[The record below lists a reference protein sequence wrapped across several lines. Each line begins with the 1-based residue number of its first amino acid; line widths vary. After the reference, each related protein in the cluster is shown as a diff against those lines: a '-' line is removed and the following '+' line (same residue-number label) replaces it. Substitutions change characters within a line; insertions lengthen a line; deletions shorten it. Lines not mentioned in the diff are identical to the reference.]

1 MSVGAE
7 LPVGSE
13 LLGYRIQVVLGR
25 GGMGI
30 VYLADDLRLKRKVA
44 LKLLSPE
51 LAEDER
57 FRERLLAESE
67 LAASLDHPNIVPIY
81 QAGEADGQ
89 IFISMRYVEGD
100 DLKRVLSKGPL
111 SPEYAVAIVSQVAS
125 ALDAAHARGLVHR
138 DVKPS
143 NVLVA
148 PAAGHEGA
156 DHVYLADFGL
166 TQRLVQPELSTDQ
179 GQLMGTIDYVAPEQ
193 IRGEAIDGRA
203 DVYSL
208 GCLLFECLAG
218 EPPFRHKSDVALLFA
233 HLREESPSLVALRPE
248 LPDEIDSVIAK
259 ALAKDP
265 EARYGTCRQ
274 LVEAA
279 REALPAP
286 REAPSGRIRR
296 RRRLAVSAL
305 VAAAGGLALGLVL
318 TWGGGAS
325 SASIR
330 IGIVAA
336 KTGGASIWDLPAG
349 QAFMLRIGEI
359 NRAGGVL
366 GKKINVDWIDTKSVG
381 WTGTIKPFRLEVG
394 PKTNELI
401 SKGAVAIVGA
411 CWPYWSGPALAA
423 SRDHSVPALSLC
435 GGTFRAAAPAVV
447 GPYAGSIAGGPDSE
461 GASMAE
467 WLRKHR
473 PGWKRAYVL
482 KDTTD
487 EPGGYP
493 KQAAEYFLVRW
504 LELGGSISGEDT
516 FGSGPSF
523 PLGVQ
528 LTRLRAK
535 LRQTDLIYV
544 ATNRDGA
551 AAIRQI
557 RGAGIDLPIAT
568 TAEVE
573 GIPLGAAAGNPSNVF
588 ALGSACL
595 PSYCAGAS
603 PQVGRFFANFKKRYG
618 TVPTGSGAVR
628 GYDLATVLAAA
639 IRKANSTE
647 GPKIAEALFSGLTIE
662 TLTGR
667 VKFSEQCHRPQPQ
680 SFDIELYRNGRATA
694 LGRVYAHR
702 IPTIGDGNP
711 CAGAQARPLQ

>member
-30 VYLADDLRLKRKVA
+30 VYLAEDLRLKRKVA
-44 LKLLSPE
+44 LKLLSPA

-81 QAGEADGQ
+81 QAGEADGR

-111 SPEYAVAIVSQVAS
+111 SPEYALALVSQVAS
-125 ALDAAHARGLVHR
+125 ALDEAHARGLVHR

-143 NVLVA
+143 NVLLA

-166 TQRLVQPELSTDQ
+166 TQRLVQQELSTDP
-179 GQLMGTIDYVAPEQ
+179 GQLMGTVDYVAPEQ
-193 IRGEAIDGRA
+193 IRGEAVDGRA

-233 HLREESPSLVALRPE
+233 HLREEPPSLIARRPD
-248 LPDEIDSVIAK
+248 LPPQVDSVIAK

-265 EARYGTCRQ
+265 EARYLTCRQ

-279 REALPAP
+279 REALPAT

-305 VAAAGGLALGLVL
+305 VAAAAGLAAGLVL
-318 TWGGGAS
+318 TWGTGAS
-325 SASIR
+325 SARIK

-336 KTGGASIWDLPAG
+336 KTGGANIWDLPAG

-366 GKKINVDWIDTKSVG
+366 GKKIGVDWIDTKSVG

-394 PKTNELI
+394 PSTNELI
-401 SKGAVAIVGA
+401 SKGAVAIVGSCLSSWA
-411 CWPYWSGPALAA
+411 RPALAA
-423 SRDHSVPALSLC
+423 SRDHSVPAFSVC
-435 GGTFRAAAPAVV
+435 GDTQRAAAPAVV
-447 GPYAGSIAGGPDSE
+447 GPYAGSIGGGPDSE
-461 GASMAE
+461 GASMAG

-482 KDTTD
+482 EDTCD
-487 EPGGYP
+487 GYRGYA
-493 KQAAEYFLVRW
+493 KEAAQYFLVRW
-504 LELGGSISGEDT
+504 LDLGGSISGEDT
-516 FGSGPSF
+516 FHSSPAL
-523 PLGVQ
+523 PLSSQ
-528 LTRLRAK
+528 LTRLRGK
-535 LRQTDLIYV
+535 LKQTDLIYV
-544 ATNRDGA
+544 GACRDGVS
-551 AAIRQI
+551 AILQI

-568 TAEVE
+568 TADVE

-588 ALGSACL
+588 ALGAACL
-595 PSYCAGAS
+595 PSYCAGAT
-603 PQVGRFFANFKKRYG
+603 PQVGRFFADFKKRYG
-618 TVPTGSGAVR
+618 TVLTGSGAVR
-628 GYDLATVLAAA
+628 GYDLATVLVAA
-639 IRKANSTE
+639 IRKANSTD
-647 GPKIAEALFSGLTIE
+647 GPKIAQALFSGFTIE

-667 VKFSEQCHRPQPQ
+667 VKFGEQCHRPQPPRY
-680 SFDIELYRNGRATA
+680 ILERYTNGRAQA
-694 LGRVYAHR
+694 LGRVYAQN
-702 IPTIGDGNP
+702 IPNIGDGNP
-711 CAGAQARPLQ
+711 CAGAQARV

>member
-1 MSVGAE
+1 MSVDAE

-30 VYLADDLRLKRKVA
+30 VYLAEDLRLKRRVA
-44 LKLLSPE
+44 LKLLSPA

-81 QAGEADGQ
+81 QAGEVEGQ
-89 IFISMRYVEGD
+89 IFISMRYVEGE
-100 DLKRVLSKGPL
+100 DLKRVLRKGLL
-111 SPEYAVAIVSQVAS
+111 SPQYSLALISQIAS
-125 ALDAAHARGLVHR
+125 ALDEAHARGLVHR

-143 NVLVA
+143 NVLIA

-166 TQRLVQPELSTDQ
+166 TRRLSEQEQLAEQ
-179 GQLMGTIDYVAPEQ
+179 GQLMGTVDYVAPEQ
-193 IRGEAIDGRA
+193 IRGEAVDGRA

-218 EPPFRHKSDVALLFA
+218 EPPFCHKSDVALLFA
-233 HLREESPSLVALRPE
+233 HLREEPPSLIARRPD
-248 LPDEIDSVIAK
+248 LPPQIDTVIAK
-259 ALAKDP
+259 ALAKEP
-265 EARYGTCRQ
+265 HLRYQTCRQ

-286 REAPSGRIRR
+286 REAPSGRMRR

-305 VAAAGGLALGLVL
+305 VAAAAGLALGLVL
-318 TWGGGAS
+318 TLGTGAS
-325 SASIR
+325 SARIM

-336 KTGGASIWDLPAG
+336 KTGWESIWDLPAG
-349 QAFMLRIGEI
+349 QAFVLRIGEI

-366 GKKINVDWIDTKSVG
+366 GKKIDVDWVDTKSFEQLP
-381 WTGTIKPFRLEVG
+381 GTRTVKFEPG
-394 PKTNELI
+394 PTTNELI
-401 SKGAVAIVGA
+401 SKGAAAIIASCQFSGA
-411 CWPYWSGPALAA
+411 LPVLAA
-423 SRDHSVPALSLC
+423 SRDRSVPALSLC
-435 GGTFRAAAPAVV
+435 GDTYRAAAPGVV
-447 GPYAGSIAGGPDSE
+447 GPYAGAMWGPD
-461 GASMAE
+461 GDATSMAE

-473 PGWKRAYVL
+473 PRWKRAYVL
-482 KDTTD
+482 EDTTG
-487 EPGGYP
+487 EYP
-493 KQAAEYFLVRW
+493 KQAAKYFLVRW

-516 FGSGPSF
+516 FRLGSAL
-523 PLGVQ
+523 PLSSQ
-528 LTRLRAK
+528 LAPLRAK

-544 ATNRDGA
+544 PAYRDGG
-551 AAIRQI
+551 AAILQI

-568 TAEVE
+568 TSTLE
-573 GIPLGAAAGNPSNVF
+573 GIPLGAEAGYPSNVF
-588 ALGSACL
+588 ALGAACL
-595 PSYCAGAS
+595 PSYCRGAT
-603 PQVGRFFANFKKRYG
+603 PQVGRFFANSKKRYG
-618 TVPTGSGAVR
+618 SVLTSSDAVG

-667 VKFSEQCHRPQPQ
+667 VKFSERCHRPQPPRY
-680 SFDIELYRNGRATA
+680 ILERYTNGRATA

>member
-13 LLGYRIQVVLGR
+13 LLGYRIEAVLGR

-30 VYLADDLRLKRKVA
+30 VYLAEDLRLKRKVA
-44 LKLLSPE
+44 LKLLSPA

-100 DLKRVLSKGPL
+100 DLKRVLRNGPL
-111 SPEYAVAIVSQVAS
+111 SPEYALAITSQVAS

-143 NVLVA
+143 NVLLA

-166 TQRLVQPELSTDQ
+166 TRRLSEQELSAEQ
-179 GQLMGTIDYVAPEQ
+179 GQLMGTVDYVAPEQ
-193 IRGEAIDGRA
+193 IRGEAVDGRA

-208 GCLLFECLAG
+208 GCLLFGCLAG
-218 EPPFRHKSDVALLFA
+218 APPFRHKSDVALLFA
-233 HLREESPSLVALRPE
+233 HLREEPPSLTALRPE
-248 LPDEIDSVIAK
+248 LPREIDSVIAK

-265 EARYGTCRQ
+265 EARYETCRQ
-274 LVEAA
+274 LVEGA

-286 REAPSGRIRR
+286 GQAPRSRIRR
-296 RRRLAVSAL
+296 RRRLAASAL
-305 VAAAGGLALGLVL
+305 VVAAAGLAAGLVL
-318 TWGGGAS
+318 SWGGGAS
-325 SASIR
+325 SARISI
-330 IGIVAA
+330 GMVAA
-336 KTGGASIWDLPAG
+336 KTGWESIFDLPAG

-359 NRAGGVL
+359 NKSGGLL
-366 GKKINVDWIDTKSVG
+366 GKKIDVDWVDTKSFEPLP
-381 WTGTIKPFRLEVG
+381 GTTTAKFEPGLTV
-394 PKTNELI
+394 NELI
-401 SKGAVAIVGA
+401 SKGAAAIVAGCQFSWA
-411 CWPYWSGPALAA
+411 RPVLAA
-423 SRDHSVPALSLC
+423 SRDRSVPALSLC
-435 GGTFRAAAPAVV
+435 GDTYRASAPAVV
-447 GPYAGSIAGGPDSE
+447 GPYAGAMAGADGE
-461 GASMAE
+461 ATSMAE

-473 PGWKRAYVL
+473 PKWKRAYVL
-482 KDTTD
+482 EDTTG
-487 EPGGYP
+487 EYP
-493 KQAAEYFLVRW
+493 KQAAKYFLVRW

-516 FGSGPSF
+516 FRLGSAAL
-523 PLGVQ
+523 PLSSQ

-544 ATNRDGA
+544 PTYRDGG
-551 AAIRQI
+551 AAILQI
-557 RGAGIDLPIAT
+557 RGAGIELPIAT
-568 TAEVE
+568 TSTVE
-573 GIPLGAAAGNPSNVF
+573 GIPLGAEAGNPSNVF
-588 ALGSACL
+588 ALGAACL
-595 PSYCAGAS
+595 PSYCRGAT
-603 PQVGRFFANFKKRYG
+603 PAVGRFFANFKKRYG
-618 TVPTGSGAVR
+618 SVPTGSDAVR

-639 IRKANSTE
+639 IRKANSTD

-667 VKFSEQCHRPQPQ
+667 VKFSEQCHRPQPPRYILER
-680 SFDIELYRNGRATA
+680 STNGRATA
-694 LGRVYAHR
+694 LGPVYAHR

-711 CAGAQARPLQ
+711 CAGTQAQPLQ